1 MQKLLE
7 FIALLIVI
15 AEMVFGIGISIG
27 HAVFA

>member
-15 AEMVFGIGISIG
+15 AEMVFGISISIG